1 MIEELPGPGQK
12 FASEGVY
19 LMRTAQQIQYQLS
32 QMADQKASML
42 LAATFVIF
50 TVTVSQIHNVENP
63 APILILGGSAFIAA
77 FLAVMAVLP
86 SVKTPPLPN
95 GPANILFFGSFTQIP
110 EAEYVDRL
118 LAVIGDSKT
127 IYEAF
132 AHDIYQNGKVLAAK
146 KYRYLGFAY
155 RILLGGLILSFLAFL
170 APYTGLLG

>member
-1 MIEELPGPGQK
+1 
-12 FASEGVY
+12 
-19 LMRTAQQIQYQLS
+19 
-32 QMADQKASML
+32 
-42 LAATFVIF
+42 
-50 TVTVSQIHNVENP
+50 
-63 APILILGGSAFIAA
+63 
-77 FLAVMAVLP
+77 MAVLP
-86 SVKTPPLPN
+86 SVKTPPLPD
-95 GPANILFFGSFTQIP
+95 GPSNILFFGSFTQIP

-118 LAVIGDSKT
+118 LAVIGNSKT